1 MTRLIALGF
10 ATLLFVTACSSGNVT
25 TTSST
30 AAGPAGA
37 ATEAGPVGAA
47 TTPATATTAAGP
59 TITISDFKFGAPLTV
74 KPGASVTVVNS
85 DSAEHTVTADS
96 GSAFNAEVSGKGT
109 TTFTAPTQ
117 PGTYA
122 FHCTYHPTMHGQ
134 LTVQ

>member
-25 TTSST
+25 TTSSS
-30 AAGPAGA
+30 
-37 ATEAGPVGAA
+37 TEAAPASVA
-47 TTPATATTAAGP
+47 TTPATTTPASGL
-59 TITISDFKFGAPLTV
+59 TITIGDFNFGDPLTV
-74 KPGASVTVVNS
+74 RPGATVTVVNS
-85 DSAEHTVTADS
+85 DGAEHTVTADS

-122 FHCTYHPTMHGQ
+122 FHCTYHPMMHGR